1 MSVFSREKAG
11 MLLLGRSRGL
21 SSGAGQFR
29 AHHAGLRTEH
39 PPLAVTGSP
48 GQRRRWRTW
57 QILSCHHYGTTT
69 GGTAVYFGHVA
80 LRQSFEPFGLTA
92 EVVEHSAGGRQLSAA
107 VKSFIEPAS
116 AAAATAA
123 ATATAVSALLMFHQ
137 PGSRGGCS
145 RLPQS
150 ETCISVGEKHF
161 E

>member
-1 MSVFSREKAG
+1 M
-11 MLLLGRSRGL
+11 
-21 SSGAGQFR
+21 
-29 AHHAGLRTEH
+29 
-39 PPLAVTGSP
+39 
-48 GQRRRWRTW
+48 
-57 QILSCHHYGTTT
+57 
-69 GGTAVYFGHVA
+69 
-80 LRQSFEPFGLTA
+80 TA

-116 AAAATAA
+116 AAAATA
-123 ATATAVSALLMFHQ
+123 AVSALLMFHQ

>member
-1 MSVFSREKAG
+1 M
-11 MLLLGRSRGL
+11 
-21 SSGAGQFR
+21 
-29 AHHAGLRTEH
+29 
-39 PPLAVTGSP
+39 
-48 GQRRRWRTW
+48 
-57 QILSCHHYGTTT
+57 
-69 GGTAVYFGHVA
+69 
-80 LRQSFEPFGLTA
+80 TA
-92 EVVEHSAGGRQLSAA
+92 EVVEHSARGRQLSAA

-116 AAAATAA
+116 AAAAATAA